1 MTTPQMDWL
10 DDQRRKRAV
19 SSDDIVRRME
29 LMDVPPGS
37 YDEETLYDAVAE
49 IKRLRAEIER
59 LRAAGDALAATWP
72 EEDRC
77 GCNNK
82 DCRAVVAAYDAWQEA
97 RRG

>member
-1 MTTPQMDWL
+1 MPQ
-10 DDQRRKRAV
+10 
-19 SSDDIVRRME
+19 
-29 LMDVPPGS
+29 
-37 YDEETLYDAVAE
+37 DEMNQLAAD
-49 IKRLRAEIER
+49 EIER

-82 DCRAVVAAYDAWQEA
+82 DCRSVVKAFIAWEEA